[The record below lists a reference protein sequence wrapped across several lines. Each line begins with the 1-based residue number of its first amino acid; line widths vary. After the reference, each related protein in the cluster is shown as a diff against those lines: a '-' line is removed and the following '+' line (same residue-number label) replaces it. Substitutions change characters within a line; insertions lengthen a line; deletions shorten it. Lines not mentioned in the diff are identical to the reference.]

1 MKNPQTIFH
10 KDGVWITDKEN
21 ALEMIQFVKLRLRN
35 ADDALHQFGMR
46 GMGQL
51 PDRREYQNL
60 CIRLDQ
66 LIQALDDYQIE
77 FENMDI
83 RDGIPDPR
91 ETSLPIPEIAE

>member
-10 KDGVWITDKEN
+10 KDGVWITEKEN
-21 ALEMIQFVKLRLRN
+21 ALEMLKFAKLRLRN

-51 PDRREYQNL
+51 PEVSAYRDIYS
-60 CIRLDQ
+60 RLVD
-66 LIQALDDYQIE
+66 LLDDLDDYQVE
-77 FENMDI
+77 LENMDI

>member
-10 KDGVWITDKEN
+10 KDGVWITEKEN
-21 ALEMIQFVKLRLRN
+21 ALEMLKFAKLRLRN

-51 PDRREYQNL
+51 PEVSAYRNIYS
-60 CIRLDQ
+60 RLVK
-66 LIQALDDYQIE
+66 LIDDLDDYQVE
-77 FENMDI
+77 LENMDI
-83 RDGIPDPR
+83 RDGVPDPR

>member
-10 KDGVWITDKEN
+10 TDGVWITEKEN
-21 ALEMIQFVKLRLRN
+21 ALEMIRFAKLRLRN
-35 ADDALHQFGMR
+35 ADDALHQFGLR

-51 PDRREYQNL
+51 PERRAYQNL

-66 LIQALDDYQIE
+66 LIEALDDYQVE

-91 ETSLPIPEIAE
+91 ECSIPLPEIAV